1 MLAAI
6 VSRARA
12 MRSSMAGG
20 LVARGRFA
28 AAFAG
33 FRTAGFA
40 TARRLVLLGFFDI
53 WGLPCGEPISAPAGA
68 RKRAK

>member
-1 MLAAI
+1 MPAAI

-33 FRTAGFA
+33 FLTTVFTAG
-40 TARRLVLLGFFDI
+40 RRLVLLGFFDI
-53 WGLPCGEPISAPAGA
+53 LGLPQAEPISTPADA
-68 RKRAK
+68 RKR